1 MFAVGRVIRW
11 VAAIYATLVL
21 ASIEIDALD
30 VLVLRGPEFIRPVTM
45 SAALPL
51 ALLALGALMAADT
64 HSSLGGVTWRRVGA
78 IISGGVGFYGLY
90 VIAVFTIS
98 FPNLWLAGPE
108 TLAVP
113 SLWVGIICAVLS
125 ASVLLSISRIERR
138 VISGQIAALVTFS
151 ATAVIFL
158 GYVYNDVTVGRL
170 YRPPEITFQATL
182 VSLLIAVGIFP
193 MRAGSGVLATAV
205 SPGPGGRMLRR
216 FGPAVLLIP
225 ALLLLA
231 IETLPVAD
239 RRGAIAL
246 FSVGMGLFLL
256 ILLAV
261 VVGVIDESSREAL
274 TSAAQAERARVGLE
288 QEAPIVQSLA
298 DSLHLVDLA
307 EDVELDVAT
316 RFRPGLGSVAGDASA
331 IRALPDGS
339 VGVVL
344 VDMTGH
350 GAEPAIRAL
359 RVRDLLIHSMALGRS
374 PADAM
379 SLVGWSAPG
388 DMLASAVAVKIDPST
403 GAVSLA
409 AAGHP
414 PSIFVGAQ
422 EVELVDSTGPLLY
435 LSRESE
441 YGEVRFE
448 LTPGDTLVLMSD
460 GIADV
465 QRLRNG
471 RPEPE
476 VLADAL
482 LSEGGTATRTAEL
495 VLGFADQE
503 PRDDQTTLV
512 IRREL

>member
-1 MFAVGRVIRW
+1 M
-11 VAAIYATLVL
+11 
-21 ASIEIDALD
+21 
-30 VLVLRGPEFIRPVTM
+30 
-45 SAALPL
+45 
-51 ALLALGALMAADT
+51 
-64 HSSLGGVTWRRVGA
+64 
-78 IISGGVGFYGLY
+78 
-90 VIAVFTIS
+90 
-98 FPNLWLAGPE
+98 
-108 TLAVP
+108 
-113 SLWVGIICAVLS
+113 
-125 ASVLLSISRIERR
+125 
-138 VISGQIAALVTFS
+138 
-151 ATAVIFL
+151 
-158 GYVYNDVTVGRL
+158 
-170 YRPPEITFQATL
+170 
-182 VSLLIAVGIFP
+182 
-193 MRAGSGVLATAV
+193 
-205 SPGPGGRMLRR
+205 
-216 FGPAVLLIP
+216 
-225 ALLLLA
+225 
-231 IETLPVAD
+231 
-239 RRGAIAL
+239 
-246 FSVGMGLFLL
+246 FLL

-379 SLVGWSAPG
+379 SLVWWSAPS